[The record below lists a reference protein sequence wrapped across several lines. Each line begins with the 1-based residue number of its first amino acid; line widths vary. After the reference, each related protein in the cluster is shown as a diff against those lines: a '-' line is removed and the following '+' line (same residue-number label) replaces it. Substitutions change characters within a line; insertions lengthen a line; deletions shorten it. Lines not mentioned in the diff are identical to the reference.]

1 MKNLFKNKK
10 KPKSQNQKGVIALIT
25 VLIVVAVSLSI
36 GISINLLSINEA
48 KMSLQKNQSSKS
60 YYLSNLCA
68 EQALMK
74 LKENSNYSGNET
86 INTEEGEC
94 TILPIEGSWTIKLS
108 ATSSNQARK
117 MKIVVGKINPK
128 MIINTWQEVG
138 DF

>member
-10 KPKSQNQKGVIALIT
+10 KPKSQNQKGIIALIT
-25 VLIVVAVSLSI
+25 VLIVVAVALLI

-74 LKENSNYSGNET
+74 LKENNNYSGNET

-108 ATSSNQARK
+108 AISSNQVRK
-117 MKIVVGKINPK
+117 MKIVVGKIDPK
-128 MIINTWQEVG
+128 MIIDTWQEVG